1 VLASNIPI
9 WLTVP
14 QVDVHCGNSTA
25 AEFVDTPLLGAP
37 KVTDWR
43 AYDPPL
49 TSVPVPASVGS
60 AV

>member
-1 VLASNIPI
+1 M

-14 QVDVHCGNSTA
+14 HVEVHCGNVMSA
-25 AEFVDTPLLGAP
+25 VVVDTPLLGAP
-37 KVTDWR
+37 KVADWR

-49 TSVPVPASVGS
+49 TSVPDPASVGS